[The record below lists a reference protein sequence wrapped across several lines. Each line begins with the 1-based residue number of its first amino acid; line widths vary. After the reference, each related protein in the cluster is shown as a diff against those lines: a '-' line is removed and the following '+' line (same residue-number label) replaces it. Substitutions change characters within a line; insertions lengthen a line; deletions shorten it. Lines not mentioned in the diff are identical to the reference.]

1 MDEVTHSQQSKSLR
15 YVHGELL
22 STGPH
27 SMCFVW
33 LKHRYRQEDLPLQG
47 NQVVILPRID
57 GSPQG
62 WRKAW
67 RKAAEVMMEAYTSTS
82 AGLSGNIKNRP
93 DTCFMPCLVRV
104 FTSSE
109 LSILQPHAKLLC
121 HSTLLFFFIQSISQ
135 TMLFLP
141 VLCWLYIVLASSLFT
156 R

>member
-1 MDEVTHSQQSKSLR
+1 MDEITHSQQSKSWR
-15 YVHGELL
+15 YVHRELL

-33 LKHRYRQEDLPLQG
+33 LKHRYHQEDLPLQG
-47 NQVVILPRID
+47 IQVVILHRID
-57 GSPQG
+57 GPPQA

-67 RKAAEVMMEAYTSTS
+67 RKAAKVMMEAYTSTS
-82 AGLSGNIKNRP
+82 AVLSGNIKTRP
-93 DTCFMPCLVRV
+93 DTCIMSCLVRV

-121 HSTLLFFFIQSISQ
+121 HLTSV
-135 TMLFLP
+135 LFLC
-141 VLCWLYIVLASSLFT
+141 LI